1 MDRLN
6 DIIRFGIAV
15 IQVALFHVG
24 LAYHLQLPPQSH
36 TAPSFEL
43 SWLDAEADV
52 DAARRPPRWPG
63 RNKMNKGLAIREAA
77 AVKPQARVA

>member
-6 DIIRFGIAV
+6 DKIRFGIAAM
-15 IQVALFHVG
+15 QLALFQVG
-24 LAYHLQLPPQSH
+24 LAYHLQLPPQLH
-36 TAPSFEL
+36 KAPSFEH

-63 RNKMNKGLAIREAA
+63 RNKMNKGLAVREAA
-77 AVKPQARVA
+77 AVKPLARAV